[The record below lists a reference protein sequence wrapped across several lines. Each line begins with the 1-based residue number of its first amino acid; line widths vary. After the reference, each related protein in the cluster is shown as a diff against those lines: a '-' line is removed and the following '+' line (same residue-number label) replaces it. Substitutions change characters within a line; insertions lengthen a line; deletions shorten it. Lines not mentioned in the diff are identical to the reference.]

1 MQLKAILGT
10 SRHLLTKTMIK
21 IKTKIM
27 TKTLTDIMIMT
38 KMIVDYCDVFTP
50 SLLST

>member
-1 MQLKAILGT
+1 MQSKAILGT

-21 IKTKIM
+21 IK